1 MTRRGLALLALP
13 AVWTLLFVAVPLGL
27 IFKIS
32 FAEPLLAQP
41 PYSALFQPGEYG
53 PVLKAHLDN
62 YALIFSDPLYLRAL
76 GNSLLYA
83 GIATACCLALGL
95 AIARAVSRV
104 SPNWQPLMLTLI
116 ILPFWT
122 SFLIRVYAWI
132 ALLKPEGLINEA
144 LMALGLID
152 EPLIMIN
159 TGFGIVIGMTYTYL
173 PFAILP
179 IYASLVGQSPRLAEA
194 AIDLGASPLRA
205 FWLVTVPLA
214 RPGILAAALMVFIPT
229 VGEFVIPD
237 LLGGSATIMLGQALW
252 TEFFSNRDWTMAS
265 ALAVLLTALLLVP
278 ALWLQRLELAGKP
291 GVQR

>member
-13 AVWTLLFVAVPLGL
+13 ALWTILFVAIPLGL

-32 FAEPLLAQP
+32 FAEPVLAQP
-41 PYSALFQPGEYG
+41 PYTALFQAGEYG
-53 PVLKAHLDN
+53 PVLKAHLAN
-62 YALIFSDPLYLRAL
+62 YALIFSDPLYMQAL

-83 GIATACCLALGL
+83 AIATLCCLALGL

-104 SPNWQPLMLTLI
+104 SPNWQPLMMTLI

-132 ALLKPEGLINEA
+132 ALLKPEGLINEV
-144 LMALGLID
+144 LIALGVID
-152 EPLIMIN
+152 TPLIMIN
-159 TGFGIVIGMTYTYL
+159 TGFGIVVGMTYTYL

-179 IYASLVGQSPRLAEA
+179 IYASLVGQSPRLSEA
-194 AIDLGASPLRA
+194 AIDLGASPLKA

-214 RPGILAAALMVFIPT
+214 RPGILAAALMVFIPS

-252 TEFFSNRDWTMAS
+252 NEFFANRDWTMAS

-278 ALWLQRLELAGKP
+278 ALWLQRLELASKP